1 MIKKKCSVFLIS
13 LSFLIGS
20 CTTSPPPISDSG
32 ESFAELAP
40 IRTLMEMNRYDID
53 TYLLPFWYT
62 REIYQETV
70 LFLESEIQ
78 APLLYEAQDI
88 LSVKNYGLNISYE
101 EGKDYI
107 VSNGKLCLTENST
120 IPRFALDEYYLVR
133 PDDKVIKVDKSKVPF
148 ELEGERWLN
157 FFEGNEITD
166 KQISV
171 CYRHKQRWEGPVPAG
186 KEEKL
191 KNLLAKI
198 NGKEEITVLF
208 YGDSITTGAQSSAFE
223 QISPKADIWPVMVCK
238 YLEKECG
245 IRVNYINEA
254 VGGYTTN
261 QGAQNFEASVNRKGV
276 DLLVLAFGMNDKN
289 TNGGR
294 YKSLIQEMAESFHK
308 KNPSGEVLLVST
320 MTPNYET
327 DWYGNQVQFADELIG
342 LESEYD
348 YCACADITNIFE
360 YLFEAGKRFRDVTV
374 NNVNHPNDFGARLYA
389 QVILK
394 TILGDKFEERYD
406 AVKG

>member
-1 MIKKKCSVFLIS
+1 MRTLNPNTLERVENYITEYQKKNGKSPSYRQIMHGVGMSSLNLVQRYVLALEREGRIERTRIGNISVPPKLKPSGVAIAP
-13 LSFLIGS
+13 LVGS
-20 CTTSPPPISDSG
+20 IACGQPVDAVENIE
-32 ESFAELAP
+32 ESFALP
-40 IRTLMEMNRYDID
+40 RSIFGNGDLFMLRTFGD
-53 TYLLPFWYT
+53 
-62 REIYQETV
+62 
-70 LFLESEIQ
+70 S
-78 APLLYEAQDI
+78 
-88 LSVKNYGLNISYE
+88 
-101 EGKDYI
+101 
-107 VSNGKLCLTENST
+107 
-120 IPRFALDEYYLVR
+120 
-133 PDDKVIKVDKSKVPF
+133 KVIKVDKSKIPF